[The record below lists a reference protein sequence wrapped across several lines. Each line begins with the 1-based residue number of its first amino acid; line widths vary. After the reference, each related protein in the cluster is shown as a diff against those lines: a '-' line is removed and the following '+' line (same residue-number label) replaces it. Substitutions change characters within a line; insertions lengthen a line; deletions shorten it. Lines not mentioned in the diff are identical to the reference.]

1 MRYKKI
7 LSKSSYLLLSVAT
20 ALLLIFTALPYY
32 CLTSIA
38 FPGWNIYWG
47 YEEIQR
53 NMMVL
58 FPTLSFVGAVTTL
71 KKKNSVEDL
80 FLNISAPLVVLIF
93 LKVLQYHFVYS
104 INALVIACVFAIYKV
119 IDFVYSEYF
128 PENVLK
134 RIRMIYY
141 ICRKRIIYFLLFSLA
156 PMAVYV
162 NYQENTE
169 GGRIFFE
176 ATAEEN
182 DKNANLETPDLVSA
196 KQWDMLVVENR
207 LQKMKEFAD
216 YECNKLGINPVE
228 VFGIKQITDGTL
240 AFYSHQEESVYFNI
254 IYLNECSLE
263 EALHVTSHEIYHRY
277 EHAIIDTLIALE
289 EAGIP
294 YEELEYY
301 EEAKELKSAS
311 DNYYL
316 DSLSYSSYSQNI
328 LEIKAEEFAKNE
340 VKFLREAGYLK

>member
-1 MRYKKI
+1 MRYRKI
-7 LSKSSYLLLSVAT
+7 LSKSSYLLLSVAA

-53 NMMVL
+53 NMMIL
-58 FPTLSFVGAVTTL
+58 FPTLSFIGAVTTL

-93 LKVLQYHFVYS
+93 LKVLQYHVVYS
-104 INALVIACVFAIYKV
+104 INALLIACVFAIYKV
-119 IDFVYSEYF
+119 IDFVYSEHF
-128 PENVLK
+128 PKNILK

-162 NYQENTE
+162 NYQESIDS
-169 GGRIFFE
+169 GRIIFE
-176 ATAEEN
+176 ATVEEN
-182 DKNANLETPDLVSA
+182 DENDNLETLDLVSA
-196 KQWDMLVVENR
+196 KQWNMLVAENR
-207 LQKMKEFAD
+207 LQEIKEFAD

-228 VFGIKQITDGTL
+228 VFGIKEITDGTL
-240 AFYSHQEESVYFNI
+240 AYYSHAEEAVYFNI
-254 IYLNECSLE
+254 IYLNDCSLE
-263 EALHVTSHEIYHRY
+263 EALRVTSHEIYHRY
-277 EHAIIDTLIALE
+277 EHAIIDSLEVLE
-289 EAGIP
+289 EAGIQ

-301 EEAKELKSAS
+301 KEAKEIKNAS

-316 DSLSYSSYSQNI
+316 DSLSYNTYSQNL
-328 LEIKAEEFAKNE
+328 LEIKAEEYAKEE
-340 VKFLREAGYLK
+340 VNYLKEVGYLQ